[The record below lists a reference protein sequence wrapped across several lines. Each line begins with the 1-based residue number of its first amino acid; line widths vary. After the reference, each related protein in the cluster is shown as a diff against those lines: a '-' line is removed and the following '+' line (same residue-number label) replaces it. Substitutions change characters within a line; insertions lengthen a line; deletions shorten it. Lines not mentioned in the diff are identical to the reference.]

1 MATSMAVKIHTSG
14 SSSSMATPMGMA
26 ASSSAA
32 MAVKIHTS
40 MVASPS
46 PPAVSAAP
54 DLIASAA
61 FVNSAVRICLRVG
74 GEGLEP
80 MHRALELCCHG
91 AAERAAT
98 VLQANLAALRSESEA
113 VAHAHA
119 QVLVRLLTKVDD
131 ELIATRCAMALRIPH
146 GLLALI
152 KELVQTNPPAEAASR
167 AEVEAEAEA
176 ANGGSPP
183 RMRPFSEAARTFLC
197 LRVLLELHASGGTV
211 ATWLEETLAVSD
223 VAEFLNWLKETSRT
237 AALGKPS
244 SARGFLGVPRISTRP
259 RYERSDEQQ
268 AALDQL
274 KALEKALEK
283 ARAARLKKT
292 PR

>member
-1 MATSMAVKIHTSG
+1 
-14 SSSSMATPMGMA
+14 
-26 ASSSAA
+26 
-32 MAVKIHTS
+32 
-40 MVASPS
+40 
-46 PPAVSAAP
+46 
-54 DLIASAA
+54 
-61 FVNSAVRICLRVG
+61 
-74 GEGLEP
+74 

-152 KELVQTNPPAEAASR
+152 KELVQSNPPAEAASR

-183 RMRPFSEAARTFLC
+183 RMRLPKR
-197 LRVLLELHASGGTV
+197 
-211 ATWLEETLAVSD
+211 
-223 VAEFLNWLKETSRT
+223 
-237 AALGKPS
+237 
-244 SARGFLGVPRISTRP
+244 STR
-259 RYERSDEQQ
+259 RCGRSR
-268 AALDQL
+268 ARSAC
-274 KALEKALEK
+274 ACGR
-283 ARAARLKKT
+283 ARARLSSGRAGWPSELARSKT
-292 PR
+292 